1 MKVISTKKAPN
12 AIGPYSQA
20 IVANGFVFTSG
31 QIALTPEGE
40 FKGGDV
46 KAQTEQVMQNLKA
59 ILKKAGSDFD
69 HAVKTTIFL
78 ADMGD
83 FAAVNEIYG
92 EYFKK
97 TKPARSTVQV
107 AKLPKDALVEIEVVA
122 IKK

>member
-20 IVANGFVFTSG
+20 IIANGFVFTSG
-31 QIALTPEGE
+31 QIALKPDGE
-40 FKGGDV
+40 FAGGDV

-78 ADMGD
+78 ANMGD
-83 FAAVNEIYG
+83 FAVVNEVYG
-92 EYFKK
+92 GYFTK